1 MQINKSG
8 LSITWPKFE
17 PEAAGLRLKHHKKGM
32 LTINNDFV
40 RGQSVLIITFE
51 PSPWMDGRQ
60 VVVGEMI
67 EGPLGGEATL
77 DKMRKSVNNY
87 SGISTSN
94 FRIESTGHLFAKPR
108 LIQMFDMVHERY
120 VPWLGLKHV
129 FVLIVLGYL
138 STGPSLKFEY

>member
-1 MQINKSG
+1 M
-8 LSITWPKFE
+8 
-17 PEAAGLRLKHHKKGM
+17 KHHKKGM

-77 DKMRKSVNNY
+77 DKMRNSVNMY
-87 SGISTSN
+87 SGISASN
-94 FRIESTGHLFAKPR
+94 FRIESSG
-108 LIQMFDMVHERY
+108 
-120 VPWLGLKHV
+120 
-129 FVLIVLGYL
+129 
-138 STGPSLKFEY
+138 